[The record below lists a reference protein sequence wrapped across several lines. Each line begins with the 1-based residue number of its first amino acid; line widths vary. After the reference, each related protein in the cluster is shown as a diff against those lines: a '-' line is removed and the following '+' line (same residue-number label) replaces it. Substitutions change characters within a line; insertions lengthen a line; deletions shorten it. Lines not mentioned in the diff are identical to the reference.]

1 MKTKEE
7 IEKLVKKEAEKLHDK
22 SKHEDWDI
30 YHQLVHED
38 TELIKIGYTQCQED
52 MKKET
57 FTREELIQCM
67 DKATRWDTFNENE
80 PEYKMNMDEFFDY
93 IIKQVK
99 K

>member
-7 IEKLVKKEAEKLHDK
+7 IEKLAKKEAEKLHDK

-52 MKKET
+52 NKDKKYT
-57 FTREELIQCM
+57 EEDM
-67 DKATRWDTFNENE
+67 RKAYQEGKSYVADTQ
-80 PEYKMNMDEFFDY
+80 PYFDNFEQF
-93 IIKQVK
+93 INSLNK
-99 K
+99 